1 MKNLVGKTSTKD
13 VKFMDDSLQ
22 IRKLSIAAVMS
33 IQELQKNNKDG
44 ETAESNIALLKL
56 VVTKAVVGAEDLT
69 DADFAS
75 FPLDDLSKL
84 SNEIL
89 EFSGLGNVAAK

>member
-1 MKNLVGKTSTKD
+1 MKNLVGKTATKD

-33 IQELQKNNKDG
+33 IQELQKKNTGG

-89 EFSGLGNVAAK
+89 EFSGLGNVVAK